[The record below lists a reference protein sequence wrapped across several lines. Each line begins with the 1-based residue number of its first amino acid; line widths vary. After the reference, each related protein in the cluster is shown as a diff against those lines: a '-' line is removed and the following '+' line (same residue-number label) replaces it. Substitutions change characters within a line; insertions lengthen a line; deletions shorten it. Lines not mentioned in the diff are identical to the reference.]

1 MPVTALKNN
10 MEAEIRTRVTSDL
23 KTEAVQ
29 ILNSCGLNVS
39 DAVRLFL
46 TQVVTHRGLPFEIK
60 IPNATTVAAMK
71 ESRKLVSAKAQSF
84 DGLINELEKK

>member
-10 MEAEIRTRVTSDL
+10 METEIRTRVTADL
-23 KTEAVQ
+23 KTEAVE

-46 TQVVTHRGLPFEIK
+46 KQVVSHRGLPFEVKAPK
-60 IPNATTVAAMK
+60 I
-71 ESRKLVSAKAQSF
+71 
-84 DGLINELEKK
+84 IH

>member
-1 MPVTALKNN
+1 MPVSALKNN

-84 DGLINELEKK
+84 DSLINELEKK

>member
-1 MPVTALKNN
+1 MPVTVLKNN

-23 KTEAVQ
+23 KAEAVE
-29 ILNSCGLNVS
+29 ILQDCGLNVS

-46 TQVVTHRGLPFEIK
+46 RQVVTHRGLPFEVK

-84 DGLINELEKK
+84 DSLINELEKK

>member
-23 KTEAVQ
+23 KAEAVE
-29 ILNSCGLNVS
+29 ILQDCGLNVS

-46 TQVVTHRGLPFEIK
+46 KQVVTHRGLPFEVK

-84 DGLINELEKK
+84 DSLINELEKK

>member
-1 MPVTALKNN
+1 

-23 KTEAVQ
+23 KAEAVE
-29 ILNSCGLNVS
+29 ILHDCGLNVS

-46 TQVVTHRGLPFEIK
+46 KQVVTHRGLPFEVK
-60 IPNATTVAAMK
+60 TPNATTIAAMK

-84 DGLINELEKK
+84 DSLINELEKK